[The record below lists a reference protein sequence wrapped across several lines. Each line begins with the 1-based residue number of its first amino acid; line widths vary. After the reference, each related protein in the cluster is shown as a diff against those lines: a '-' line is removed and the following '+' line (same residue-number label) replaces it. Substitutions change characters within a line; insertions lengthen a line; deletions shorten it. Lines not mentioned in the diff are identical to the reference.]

1 MMRLGLSAGASGLL
15 RGLIQRA
22 AIPRDRVLLT
32 DWRSVDWQSLT
43 FIGERH
49 EITLRLTGHDARGA
63 ADRLCTGLA
72 EDEFS
77 VPGHIVAD
85 VVVVDAPHENS
96 DRSVTLMF
104 EALTITE

>member
-1 MMRLGLSAGASGLL
+1 MRLGLSAGATGLL

-22 AIPRDRVLLT
+22 KIPRDRVLLI

-49 EITLRLTGHDARGA
+49 EITLRLTGSEASVAAARM
-63 ADRLCTGLA
+63 CKGLK
-72 EDEFS
+72 DCEF
-77 VPGHIVAD
+77 VIPGQIVAD
-85 VVVVDAPHENS
+85 VAVIEAFHEDENGA
-96 DRSVTLMF
+96 VTVKL